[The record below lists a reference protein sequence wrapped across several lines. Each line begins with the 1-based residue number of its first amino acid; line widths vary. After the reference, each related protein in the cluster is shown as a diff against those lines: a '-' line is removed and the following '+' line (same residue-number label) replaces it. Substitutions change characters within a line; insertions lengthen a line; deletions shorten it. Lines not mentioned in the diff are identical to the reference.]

1 MYTPKVGIDYVEIKF
16 DQIKELTNVEFSENK
31 ISEYRYLW
39 GKKLTMVQD
48 LKLTML
54 WSKSWTN
61 LEMKD

>member
-39 GKKLTMVQD
+39 GKKLTMV
-48 LKLTML
+48 
-54 WSKSWTN
+54 
-61 LEMKD
+61 